1 MAVIN
6 MKKKEVQVKIVYY
19 GPGRGGKTTNLE
31 YIRKNNKKH
40 SRAELVKIE
49 TRGERTLLFDFLP
62 FEVGKVN
69 GFDVKVHLYTAPGQ
83 EKYES
88 CRRLVLNGVDG
99 VVFVADSMAVCKKR
113 NLVSFE
119 NLKEDLAHN
128 KKKIDE
134 TPMVIQCNKA
144 DLAKEGVSVLPL
156 KNIVRDL
163 GVKQKTSAVE
173 ASALFGKNVIST
185 LKKIIVLT
193 LESIEGEI
201 KKHVISGAAVSP
213 PASKYTSLPV
223 YTHPEPEYSPPPN
236 PLAYAGV

>member
-1 MAVIN
+1 
-6 MKKKEVQVKIVYY
+6 MKKREVQVKIVYY

-31 YIRKNNKKH
+31 YIRRKNKKH
-40 SRAELVKIE
+40 GRTEMIKIE

-62 FEVGKVN
+62 FDVGRVH
-69 GFDVKVHLYTAPGQ
+69 GFDVKIHLYTAPGQ

-99 VVFVADSMAVCKKR
+99 VVFVADSMAVCRKR
-113 NLVSFE
+113 NLVSFD

-128 KKKIDE
+128 KKRFEE

-144 DLAKEGVSVLPL
+144 DLSQEGVSVLSL
-156 KNIVRDL
+156 EKIVGDL
-163 GVKQKTSAVE
+163 GLQRKTPIMK
-173 ASALFGKNVIST
+173 ASALLGKNVIST

-201 KKHVISGAAVSP
+201 PNSVTNAVSSRVP
-213 PASKYTSLPV
+213 EKNAAPV
-223 YTHPEPEYSPPPN
+223 YTYREPDYPLPPN
-236 PLAYAGV
+236 GLAYAPMGA